1 MLHDKQEQF
10 QNFLTTQLNDPQRQ
24 AVETIKGSLLVI
36 AGAGSGKTRVITARI
51 TNLIVMHHVDPRSI
65 VALTFTN
72 KAAKEMQER
81 VTTFLDHRMALPTVS
96 TFHSYCLQ
104 ILKTHQHLLPFDNFV
119 IMDSADQQ
127 KLVGTILK
135 KHELEKRVNLKQMLY
150 TISSYKNRNATGSSI
165 DDEDSASIYKFHEI
179 YNAYEQEKRLSR
191 CLDFDDL
198 LVYTL
203 QLFQKNKDF
212 KAKFQATVR
221 HVLVDEYQDT
231 NTIQNELLRHMVLDA
246 HQKLAIDSICAVGDE
261 DQSIYSWR
269 GATIENILKF
279 NKDFGQAQ
287 TIKIEQNYRS
297 TQHILDIAN
306 HVIANNT
313 SRNHKNLWSANK
325 ETQKTIIFEC
335 NSEFQEA
342 DMICALVRTV
352 AEHENL
358 QSIAILYRT
367 HYQSRVLEEALIK
380 ANIPYKIIG
389 GIQFYERKEIKDLLS
404 YLRFFFNPFDRI
416 SFSRIINCP
425 TRGLGAKFEE
435 EFDELWS
442 MNPFSHG
449 IDIAKMLLTEKMTA
463 TKHQALTSFRNLFI
477 NMTPE
482 ITPFEALKQ
491 IIEKTHYIDYIDD
504 SFEKAEAQ
512 TKKENIQEL
521 FRAVLHFQE
530 EGINTISALLE
541 AIALMQDSLKKQ
553 DIAKEYVQLMTLH
566 SAKGLEFNTVILP
579 GIEDGILPSTPS
591 INDNN
596 VQEERRLF
604 YVGLT
609 RACKRLL
616 LTHCRTRSTYGQTNV
631 QIRSRFLD
639 EIPTNFVIE
648 QTAHYWSH
656 NQAKTYFTQWIKGN
670 SPTSI
675 NTDHVQTF
683 GSYQQPSLQNS
694 SASLYKSQTNHKN
707 YTSTLKKN
715 SATSASKPVY
725 NQKPTSGIG
734 SSLSEIKNKLSQL
747 TQTKN
752 PITSYPISSPFKKM
766 QSIQH
771 KTFGLGIVHEV
782 EVKGTITIVTVRFN
796 LHGMKKI
803 DSKFLEII

>member
-1 MLHDKQEQF
+1 MSYDKKEQF
-10 QNFLTTQLNDPQRQ
+10 QHFLQTQLNEPQRK
-24 AVETIKGSLLVI
+24 AVEKTTGSLLVI

-51 TNLIVMHHVDPRSI
+51 TNLIVNHGVDPRSI

-81 VTTFLDHRMALPTVS
+81 VGKFLLHQQQLPTVS

-104 ILKTHQHLLPFDNFV
+104 ILKTHQRLLPFENFV

-135 KHELEKRVNLKQMLY
+135 KHELEKRVNLKQILY
-150 TISSYKNRNATGSSI
+150 TISSYKNRNATGTDF
-165 DDEDSASIYKFHEI
+165 DDADSASIYRFHDI
-179 YNAYEQEKRLSR
+179 YNAYEQEKRLSK

-203 QLFQKNKDF
+203 KLFQENKEF
-212 KAKFQATVR
+212 KARFQATIR

-231 NTIQNELLRHMVLDA
+231 NTIQNELLRHMALDA
-246 HQKLAIDSICAVGDE
+246 GQKLTIDSICAVGDE

-279 NKDFGQAQ
+279 SKDFGTAE

-306 HVIANNT
+306 HVITNN
-313 SRNHKNLWSANK
+313 SARNHKNLWSDNK

-342 DMICALVRTV
+342 DMISALVQTV
-352 AEHENL
+352 HQHESL

-367 HYQSRVLEEALIK
+367 HYQSRVLEEAMIK

-442 MNPFSHG
+442 MNPFSSG
-449 IDIAKMLLTEKMTA
+449 LDITKMMLEQKLTA
-463 TKHQALTSFRNLFI
+463 TKHQALNSFRNLFI
-477 NMTPE
+477 NMPE
-482 ITPFEALKQ
+482 DITPIMALKE
-491 IIEKTHYIDYIDD
+491 IIEKTHYIDYLDD
-504 SFEKAEAQ
+504 NFEKAEAQ

-521 FRAVLHFQE
+521 LRAVIHFQE
-530 EGINTISALLE
+530 EGTATVSGLLE

-553 DIAKEYVQLMTLH
+553 DQAKEYVQMMTFH
-566 SAKGLEFNTVILP
+566 SAKGLEFNTIILP
-579 GIEDGILPSTPS
+579 GLEDGIIPSTPS
-591 INDNN
+591 INDSN
-596 VQEERRLF
+596 VEEERRLF

-616 LTHCRTRSTYGQTNV
+616 LTHCRTRNTYGQTNV

-639 EIPTNFVIE
+639 EIPPHFVIE
-648 QTAHYWSH
+648 QPANYWSQ

-670 SPTSI
+670 APQAI
-675 NTDHVQTF
+675 DTDHVYTYSSAHTPSYQTSAKTPASF
-683 GSYQQPSLQNS
+683 GSKQYATKNSTQKGEQFNKVSAIQAVKDKLAALQKSVTPNSFKPQNS
-694 SASLYKSQTNHKN
+694 TTMGTPA
-707 YTSTLKKN
+707 
-715 SATSASKPVY
+715 
-725 NQKPTSGIG
+725 
-734 SSLSEIKNKLSQL
+734 
-747 TQTKN
+747 
-752 PITSYPISSPFKKM
+752 SPFKKM
-766 QSIQH
+766 QTIEH
-771 KTFGLGIVHEV
+771 TTFGLGIVHEV
-782 EVKGTITIVTVRFN
+782 ELKGTITIVTVRFH
-796 LHGMKKI
+796 LHGMKKM

>member
-1 MLHDKQEQF
+1 MFNHKQEQF
-10 QNFLTTQLNDPQRQ
+10 QQFLEAQLNEPQRK
-24 AVETIKGSLLVI
+24 AVEKISGSVLVI

-51 TNLIVMHHVDPRSI
+51 TNLILNHHVDPRSI

-81 VTTFLDHRMALPTVS
+81 VAAFLQDQRSLPTVA

-104 ILKTHQHLLPFDNFV
+104 ILKTHQRLLPFENFV

-127 KLVGTILK
+127 KLIGSILK
-135 KHELEKRVNLKQMLY
+135 KHELEKRVNLKQILY
-150 TISSYKNRNATGSSI
+150 TISSYKNRNATGTDF
-165 DDEDSASIYKFHEI
+165 DDIDSASIYKFNEI
-179 YNAYEQEKRLSR
+179 YNAYEQEKRLSK

-203 QLFQKNKDF
+203 KLFQGNKEF
-212 KAKFQATVR
+212 KARFQANIR
-221 HVLVDEYQDT
+221 HILVDEYQDT

-246 HQKLAIDSICAVGDE
+246 GQKLTIDSICAVGDE

-279 NKDFGQAQ
+279 NKDFGS
-287 TIKIEQNYRS
+287 TEIIKIEQNYRS

-306 HVIANNT
+306 HVITNNR
-313 SRNHKNLWSANK
+313 SRNHKNLWSDNK

-342 DMICALVRTV
+342 DVISALVQTV
-352 AEHENL
+352 QQHESL

-367 HYQSRVLEEALIK
+367 HYQSRVLEEAMIK
-380 ANIPYKIIG
+380 ASIPYKIIG

-416 SFSRIINCP
+416 SFARIINCP

-435 EFDELWS
+435 EFEELWS
-442 MNPFSHG
+442 MNPFSNG
-449 IDIAKMLLTEKMTA
+449 LDIAQTMLQEKMTT
-463 TKHQALTSFRNLFI
+463 TKHQALNNFRQLFLG
-477 NMTPE
+477 MQE
-482 ITPFEALKQ
+482 DITPLQALKV
-491 IIEKTHYIDYIDD
+491 IIEKTHYIDYLDD
-504 SFEKAEAQ
+504 NFEKAEAQ

-521 FRAVLHFQE
+521 LRAVVHFQD
-530 EGINTISALLE
+530 EGVVKVSELLD
-541 AIALMQDSLKKQ
+541 AIALMQDHLKKQ
-553 DIAKEYVQLMTLH
+553 DQAKDYVQMMTLH
-566 SAKGLEFNTVILP
+566 SAKGLEFNTIILP
-579 GIEDGILPSTPS
+579 GLEDGIIPSTPS

-596 VQEERRLF
+596 VEEERRLF

-616 LTHCRTRSTYGQTNV
+616 LTHCKIRNTYGQTNV

-639 EIPTNFVIE
+639 EIPTHCIIE
-648 QTAHYWSH
+648 QHANYWTPS
-656 NQAKTYFTQWIKGN
+656 QTKTYFTQWIKGHNPAN
-670 SPTSI
+670 SSS
-675 NTDHVQTF
+675 HVQTF
-683 GSYQQPSLQNS
+683 SSY
-694 SASLYKSQTNHKN
+694 
-707 YTSTLKKN
+707 
-715 SATSASKPVY
+715 
-725 NQKPTSGIG
+725 QKPTATMAPKMVQPIRSKSTSTVKNYSTIRQTTKKFAGKSNITPIA
-734 SSLSEIKNKLSQL
+734 SPIAHIQNKLQEL
-747 TQTKN
+747 TSK
-752 PITSYPISSPFKKM
+752 FKKM
-766 QSIQH
+766 QSIEH
-771 KTFGLGIVHEV
+771 KVFGLGIVHEV

-796 LHGMKKI
+796 LHGIKKI

>member
-1 MLHDKQEQF
+1 MLHDKKEQF
-10 QNFLTTQLNDPQRQ
+10 QHFLQTQLNEPQRK
-24 AVETIKGSLLVI
+24 AVEKNKGSLLVI

-51 TNLIVMHHVDPRSI
+51 TNLIITHGIDPRSI

-81 VTTFLDHRMALPTVS
+81 VATFLQDRTLLPTVS

-104 ILKTHQHLLPFDNFV
+104 ILKTHQRLLPFDNFV

-135 KHELEKRVNLKQMLY
+135 KHDLDKRVNLKQILY
-150 TISSYKNRNATGSSI
+150 TISSYKNRNATGTNF
-165 DDEDSASIYKFHEI
+165 DDGDSASIYKFHEI
-179 YNAYEQEKRLSR
+179 YNAYEQEKRLSK

-203 QLFQKNKDF
+203 KLFQENKEF
-212 KAKFQATVR
+212 KAKFQSIVR

-231 NTIQNELLRHMVLDA
+231 NTIQNELLRHMVLDTN
-246 HQKLAIDSICAVGDE
+246 QKLSADSICAVGDE

-279 NKDFGQAQ
+279 SKDFGAAE

-306 HVIANNT
+306 QVISNNT
-313 SRNHKNLWSANK
+313 SRNHKNLWSDNK
-325 ETQKTIIFEC
+325 EAQKTIIFEC

-342 DMICALVRTV
+342 DMISALVQTV
-352 AEHENL
+352 QQHESL

-367 HYQSRVLEEALIK
+367 HYQSRVLEEAMIK
-380 ANIPYKIIG
+380 ASIPYKIIG

-416 SFSRIINCP
+416 SFSRVINCP
-425 TRGLGAKFEE
+425 SRGLGQKFEE

-442 MNPFSHG
+442 MNPFSSG
-449 IDIAKMLLTEKMTA
+449 LDIAKIMLEQKLTA
-463 TKHQALTSFRNLFI
+463 TKHQALNSFRQLFI
-477 NMTPE
+477 NMTE
-482 ITPFEALKQ
+482 DITPFEALKN
-491 IIEKTHYIDYIDD
+491 IIEKTHYIDYLDD

-521 FRAVLHFQE
+521 LRAVLHFQE
-530 EGINTISALLE
+530 EGVATISGLLE

-553 DIAKEYVQLMTLH
+553 DQAKEYVQMMTFH
-566 SAKGLEFNTVILP
+566 SAKGLEFNTIILP
-579 GIEDGILPSTPS
+579 GLEDGIIPSTPS

-596 VQEERRLF
+596 VEEERRLF

-616 LTHCRTRSTYGQTNV
+616 LTYCRTRSTYGQTNV

-639 EIPTNFVIE
+639 EIPSNFVIE
-648 QTAHYWSH
+648 QPANYWSQ

-670 SPTSI
+670 TPESLD
-675 NTDHVQTF
+675 TDHVQTF
-683 GSYQQPSLQNS
+683 SSHQQLAATASKQKTTKTSTFNSDSSKNYAGQSKSGYSLS
-694 SASLYKSQTNHKN
+694 KVPAGKTNHAPISSPIDQIK
-707 YTSTLKKN
+707 
-715 SATSASKPVY
+715 SKL
-725 NQKPTSGIG
+725 Q
-734 SSLSEIKNKLSQL
+734 QL
-747 TQTKN
+747 T
-752 PITSYPISSPFKKM
+752 SPFKKM
-766 QSIQH
+766 QSIEH
-771 KTFGLGIVHEV
+771 KIFGLGIVHEV

>member
-1 MLHDKQEQF
+1 MLYNRKEQF
-10 QNFLTTQLNDPQRQ
+10 QIFLQTQLNEPQRK
-24 AVETIKGSLLVI
+24 AVEKSHGSLLVI

-51 TNLIVMHHVDPRSI
+51 TNLIVNHGVDPRSI

-81 VTTFLDHRMALPTVS
+81 VSTFLQDRTLLPTVA

-104 ILKTHQHLLPFDNFV
+104 ILKTHQRLLPFDNFV

-127 KLVGTILK
+127 KLVGSILK
-135 KHELEKRVNLKQMLY
+135 KHELEKRVNLKQMIY
-150 TISSYKNRNATGSSI
+150 TISSYKNRNATGTSI
-165 DDEDSASIYKFHEI
+165 DDADSASIYKFNEI

-203 QLFQKNKDF
+203 KLFQENKEF
-212 KAKFQATVR
+212 KAKFQATIR
-221 HVLVDEYQDT
+221 HILVDEYQDT
-231 NTIQNELLRHMVLDA
+231 NTIQNELLRHMALDA
-246 HQKLAIDSICAVGDE
+246 HHKLAIDSICAVGDE

-279 NKDFGQAQ
+279 SKDFGQAE

-313 SRNHKNLWSANK
+313 ARNHKNLWSEHKQA
-325 ETQKTIIFEC
+325 QKTIIFEC

-342 DMICALVRTV
+342 DMICALVQTV
-352 AEHENL
+352 AQHENL

-367 HYQSRVLEEALIK
+367 HYQSRVLEEAMIK

-425 TRGLGAKFEE
+425 ARGLGAKFEE

-442 MNPFSHG
+442 INPFSNG
-449 IDIAKMLLTEKMTA
+449 LDIAKMLLEEKMTA
-463 TKHQALTSFRNLFI
+463 TKHQALNNFRHLFL
-477 NMTPE
+477 NMASD
-482 ITPFEALKQ
+482 ITPFEALKN

-504 SFEKAEAQ
+504 NFEKAEAQ

-530 EGINTISALLE
+530 EGVATISALLE
-541 AIALMQDSLKKQ
+541 SIALMQDSLKKQ
-553 DIAKEYVQLMTLH
+553 DAAKEYVQMMTLH
-566 SAKGLEFNTVILP
+566 SAKGLEFNTIILP
-579 GIEDGILPSTPS
+579 GLEDGIIPSTPS

-616 LTHCRTRSTYGQTNV
+616 ITHCRTRSTYGQTNV

-639 EIPTNFVIE
+639 EIPSNFVIE
-648 QTAHYWSH
+648 QAAHYWSQS
-656 NQAKTYFTQWIKGN
+656 QAKTYFTQWIKGSN
-670 SPTSI
+670 PTSI
-675 NTDHVQTF
+675 DTDHVQTF
-683 GSYQQPSLQNS
+683 GSYAKPSADKGISKTSQFNGSGNKNHS
-694 SASLYKSQTNHKN
+694 SYPAKSSVKSVTPKPT
-707 YTSTLKKN
+707 YT
-715 SATSASKPVY
+715 P
-725 NQKPTSGIG
+725 KPTSAIG
-734 SSLSEIKNKLSQL
+734 STIDQIKNKIGQL
-747 TQTKN
+747 T
-752 PITSYPISSPFKKM
+752 SPFKKM

-782 EVKGTITIVTVRFN
+782 EVKGTVTIVTVRFN